1 MPVHDKSAKKELTF
15 ALAIVKASVISDHAE
30 SSRIR
35 SALQVMLPGV
45 SVILVAEDDELS
57 SYRSRRD
64 FSDFAKDA
72 QCRVIRSSRIC
83 AN

>member
-1 MPVHDKSAKKELTF
+1 MPVDDKSAKKELTF

-64 FSDFAKDA
+64 LSDFAKDA
-72 QCRVIRSSRIC
+72 QCTVMRSSRIC

>member
-1 MPVHDKSAKKELTF
+1 MPVDDKSAKKELTF
-15 ALAIVKASVISDHAE
+15 ALAIVKASVISDRAE

-64 FSDFAKDA
+64 LSDFAKDA

-83 AN
+83 VN

>member
-15 ALAIVKASVISDHAE
+15 ALAIVKPSVISNHAE